1 MQGHAFKENIG
12 TRTNINNRRGGSC
25 CLVYMCLLS
34 LDFPAEQCSNP
45 KHRICMFVHPH
56 LWRTEMRKLGALAM
70 PLVHSVSTPPPPP
83 PGAHQITLLVIPK
96 PITDLSLT
104 HLFFFLYI
112 LYDLF
117 SPFASFLPSP
127 SLTLRQT
134 RDLRGILQPE
144 QNHSR
149 APASK
154 ARR

>member
-12 TRTNINNRRGGSC
+12 TRTNINNRGG
-25 CLVYMCLLS
+25 
-34 LDFPAEQCSNP
+34 
-45 KHRICMFVHPH
+45 
-56 LWRTEMRKLGALAM
+56 G
-70 PLVHSVSTPPPPP
+70 
-83 PGAHQITLLVIPK
+83 GITLFGVHVPPLTWFPRWAMQQSKASYMYVCASPPVENRDEKTGSISHASRPLLFYSPSPPTRRPPDNFIIDSK
-96 PITDLSLT
+96 ANCRSLT
-104 HLFFFLYI
+104 HLFFWIFCMLCSYR
-112 LYDLF
+112 LHLF
-117 SPFASFLPSP
+117 AFP